1 MLKLKMT
8 DSYYSNKYSKKS
20 LEQLKDILKDFEPYV
35 SYTDQNGRRTTENRS
50 NEHKWLE
57 KRVSQ
62 LENLPKTA
70 ENGETDD
77 LENET
82 EFKSLGNKGGK
93 NRRKTRKHRKG
104 SKKAK
109 KTSKRTHR
117 K

>member
-1 MLKLKMT
+1 M

-57 KRVSQ
+57 KRVSE
-62 LENLPKTA
+62 LENPPKLA
-70 ENGETDD
+70 PEKESPAPGAP
-77 LENET
+77 
-82 EFKSLGNKGGK
+82 KGG
-93 NRRKTRKHRKG
+93 KTRKHRKG
-104 SKKAK
+104 SKKTK
-109 KTSKRTHR
+109 KNSKRRHR